1 MQNCEDW
8 KGMRIVLKEVN
19 VEVRDSEIARDHRK
33 LARILGWVL
42 VTIEKRNAPKRSADY
57 DRPLRGK

>member
-1 MQNCEDW
+1 
-8 KGMRIVLKEVN
+8 MRIVLKEVN